1 MINSIIET
9 AKIKLSELKAA
20 IEKIQNE
27 SKVEIKISPLLNCR
41 KSLIKKKIFKAS
53 REKNAHYIQRRKE
66 KIYRCFVR
74 NNTSYKMLQNI

>member
-9 AKIKLSELKAA
+9 AKIKISELKAA

-27 SKVEIKISPLLNCR
+27 SKVEIKISRLLNCR
-41 KSLIKKKIFKAS
+41 KSLTKKKIFKAS
-53 REKNAHYIQRRKE
+53 REKNAHYIQRRKD
-66 KIYRCFVR
+66 KIYRRFVR